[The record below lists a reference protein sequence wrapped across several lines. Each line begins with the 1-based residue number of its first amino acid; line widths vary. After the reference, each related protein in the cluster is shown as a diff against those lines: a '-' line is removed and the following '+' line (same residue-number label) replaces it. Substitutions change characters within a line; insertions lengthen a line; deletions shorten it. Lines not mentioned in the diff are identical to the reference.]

1 MSKDKEYEHIYV
13 EKVSEGNYAVISMN
27 RPQRL
32 NALNTITVREIS
44 EALDAMV
51 FDKKIRC
58 VVLRGTKNF
67 TKKPA
72 FSAGADLAGQK
83 PPKGFKMSI
92 PAHGA
97 LANYDMHKYVNM
109 IEEFPKP
116 LLAAVDGYALGGGC
130 EVSLAC
136 DLVIATRRSQFGFP
150 EIHRGIFPGAGG
162 TQRMARRIG
171 VNRALEMCYYGEHYS
186 AETMHQWGH
195 VNFLCNDGDEFEKL
209 IDEKARRLASLPTTS
224 LLVIKQCVK
233 FGTQVPT
240 NIGLMF
246 ERLGFGV
253 NAGSSDVM
261 EGISAFL
268 QKREPK
274 FTGGM

>member
-1 MSKDKEYEHIYV
+1 MVKDKEYEHIYV
-13 EKVSEGNYAVISMN
+13 EKVPEKSYAVISMN

-32 NALNTITVREIS
+32 NAIQVQTMNEIA
-44 EALDAMV
+44 EALETME

-58 VVLRGTKNF
+58 VVLRGTKNY
-67 TKKPA
+67 TKKPS
-72 FSAGADLAGQK
+72 FSAGADLSGQK
-83 PPKGFKMSI
+83 MPRGFKMSI

-97 LANYDMHKYVNM
+97 LANYRMHKAFDM

-116 LLAAVDGYALGGGC
+116 LIAAVDGFALGGGC
-130 EVSLAC
+130 EITLVC
-136 DLVIATRRSQFGFP
+136 DLVLATRRSKFGFP

-162 TQRMARRIG
+162 TQRMVRRIG
-171 VNRALEMCYYGEHYS
+171 VNRALEMCFYGEHYS
-186 AETMHQWGH
+186 AETMQQWGH
-195 VNFLCNDGDEFEKL
+195 VNFLCNDGEEFEKL
-209 IDEKARRLASLPTTS
+209 IDEKASKLASLPTTS
-224 LLVIKQCVK
+224 LFVIKQCVK

-253 NAGSSDVM
+253 NSGSSDVM
-261 EGISAFL
+261 EGMQAFM